1 MTFLNPFILFGLAA
15 AAIPILLHLFNLRR
29 LRTIEF
35 STLTFL
41 KELQKTK
48 IRRLKIKQIL
58 LLILRTLLVIFL
70 VLAFSRPT
78 LRGSIIGSLGTH
90 AKTTAVLII
99 DDSYSMTAIDER
111 GDLLK
116 QTKQA
121 AIGVVDLLKDGDE
134 VFLIK
139 LSDIDTAPSME
150 GQSASRD
157 FSLLRGAINEIK
169 PSFIHRKIEEALRYS
184 AKLLTRSSNFNKE
197 VYLFSDFQ
205 AGVIK
210 TEGANTA
217 TQENLFPPEVR
228 FFFAPV
234 GSRTPQ
240 NFGVESVSIPTTIF
254 EPGKPFTVKA
264 RVRNYSTENAK
275 NHVVSVFLAGTRAA
289 QRTLDIQSGNT
300 ADVEF
305 TVTSTTT
312 GFVDGFVEL
321 EDDELEYDNR
331 RYFTA
336 HIPERIRVVLAG
348 NSADL
353 QYVKLALATRESSNG
368 SAFEIQES
376 TTDKLG
382 SSQINGA
389 DVIVLS
395 NPGNLSTAQA
405 SQLSSF
411 VNNGGGLIVFP
422 GQHVQMNAYNSFAS
436 ASKLPPIASID
447 ASTSRP
453 TKNDNDSF
461 VEFETVEFRHPVF
474 QGMFEEQQL
483 TRSTRRPAAGRTSQ
497 RSIESPH
504 INTSVRYSLMAHST
518 SIITL
523 SNGSPFL
530 IDQQLGNGHVL
541 LFSVAANLEWSD
553 FPLKGLFVPLLHR
566 SVSYLAQEQSQEGE
580 HFAGDEIDIK
590 KGGHAGEQWSI
601 ENPAKVETMLS
612 PSTGSNTSV
621 RFSETDLTGI
631 YSAKAGNATI
641 QKFAINTDPS
651 ESNAQKASD
660 SDIEK
665 IIKRLGIT
673 QSNVTYI
680 QQPQEMQ
687 RVVLQSRF
695 GVELWKHFLIAA
707 LIVALLEML
716 VARVS
721 KRESSIQ

>member
-48 IRRLKIKQIL
+48 IRRLKIRQIL

-70 VLAFSRPT
+70 VVAFSRPT
-78 LRGSIIGSLGTH
+78 LRGSMIGSLGTH

-99 DDSYSMTAIDER
+99 DDSYSMTAMDER

-116 QTKQA
+116 QAKQA
-121 AIGVVDLLKDGDE
+121 AIGIVDLLKDGDE

-139 LSDIDTAPSME
+139 LSDINTTPSTE

-157 FSLLRGAINEIK
+157 FSLLRSAINEIR
-169 PSFIHRKIEEALRYS
+169 PSFIHRKIEDALRYS

-197 VYLFSDFQ
+197 VYVFSDFQ

-210 TEGANTA
+210 AEEANT
-217 TQENLFPPEVR
+217 TTRENLFPPEVR
-228 FFFAPV
+228 FFFLPLGGRA
-234 GSRTPQ
+234 PQ
-240 NFGVESVSIPTTIF
+240 NFGVESVSIPNTIF
-254 EPGKPFTVKA
+254 EAGKPFTVKA
-264 RVRNYSTENAK
+264 RVGNYSTENAK
-275 NHVVSVFLAGTRAA
+275 NHVASVFLAGTRVA
-289 QRTLDIQSGNT
+289 QRTIDIQSGNS
-300 ADVEF
+300 ADIEF

-331 RYFTA
+331 RYFTV
-336 HIPERIRVVLAG
+336 HIPERIRVLLAG
-348 NSADL
+348 NSADM
-353 QYVKLALATRESSNG
+353 QYIKLALATRESSSG

-376 TTDKLG
+376 STDRLG

-389 DVIVLS
+389 DVIVLA
-395 NPGNLSTAQA
+395 NPENLSTAQA
-405 SQLSSF
+405 NQLSSF

-422 GQHVQMNAYNSFAS
+422 GPRVQMNSFNSFAV

-447 ASTSRP
+447 ASASQTA
-453 TKNDNDSF
+453 KNDNNSF

-483 TRSTRRPAAGRTSQ
+483 TQSTRRPAAGRSLQ

-504 INTSVRYSLMAHST
+504 INTSVRYNLMAHST

-530 IDQQLGNGHVL
+530 VDQQLSNGHVL
-541 LFSVAANLEWSD
+541 LYSVAATLEWSD
-553 FPLKGLFVPLLHR
+553 FPLKGLFVPVLHR

-580 HFAGDEIDIK
+580 HFAGDEVVIK
-590 KGGHAGEQWSI
+590 KTGHTGEQWSI

-612 PSTGSNTSV
+612 PSMGSSANV

-631 YSAKAGNATI
+631 YSAKAGATTI
-641 QKFAINTDPS
+641 QK
-651 ESNAQKASD
+651 
-660 SDIEK
+660 
-665 IIKRLGIT
+665 
-673 QSNVTYI
+673 
-680 QQPQEMQ
+680 
-687 RVVLQSRF
+687 
-695 GVELWKHFLIAA
+695 
-707 LIVALLEML
+707 
-716 VARVS
+716 
-721 KRESSIQ
+721 

>member
-1 MTFLNPFILFGLAA
+1 MTF
-15 AAIPILLHLFNLRR
+15 R

-48 IRRLKIKQIL
+48 IRRLKIRQIL
-58 LLILRTLLVIFL
+58 LLILRTLLVVFL

-99 DDSYSMTAIDER
+99 DDSYSMTATDEK

-116 QTKQA
+116 QAKQA

-139 LSDIDTAPSME
+139 LSDINATISTE

-157 FSLLRGAINEIK
+157 FSLLHGTINEIK
-169 PSFIHRKIEEALRYS
+169 PSFIHRKIEDALRYS
-184 AKLLTRSSNFNKE
+184 AKLLARSSNFNKE
-197 VYLFSDFQ
+197 VYVFSDFQ
-205 AGVIK
+205 TGAIK
-210 TEGANTA
+210 TEGVSAA
-217 TQENLFPPEVR
+217 IQENLFPPEVR
-228 FFFAPV
+228 FFFVPA

-240 NFGVESVSIPTTIF
+240 NFGIESVSIPNTIF
-254 EPGKPFTVKA
+254 ELGKPFTVNV
-264 RVRNYSTENAK
+264 RVGNYSTEHVK
-275 NHVVSVFLAGTRAA
+275 NHVVSVFLAGTRSA
-289 QRTLDIQSGNT
+289 QRTLDIQRGNT
-300 ADVEF
+300 SDAEF
-305 TVTSTTT
+305 TVTPTAA

-331 RYFTA
+331 RYFTV
-336 HIPERIRVVLAG
+336 HIPERIRVLLVG
-348 NSADL
+348 NTTDF
-353 QYVKLALATRESSNG
+353 QYSKLALATRQSSNG
-368 SAFEIQES
+368 SAFELQES
-376 TTDKLG
+376 NTDRLG

-395 NPGNLSTAQA
+395 NPENLSTAQA

-422 GQHVQMNAYNSFAS
+422 GPHVQMNTFNSFAS
-436 ASKLPPIASID
+436 ASKLPPIAGID
-447 ASTSRP
+447 VAASQT
-453 TKNDNDSF
+453 TKNDNNSF

-483 TRSTRRPAAGRTSQ
+483 TKSTQRPATGRPVQ

-504 INTSVRYSLMAHST
+504 INTSVRYSLTAHST
-518 SIITL
+518 PIITL
-523 SNGSPFL
+523 SNGSSFL

-541 LFSVAANLEWSD
+541 LFSVAANLAWSD
-553 FPLKGLFVPLLHR
+553 FPFKGLFVPLLHR
-566 SVSYLAQEQSQEGE
+566 SVSYLAQEQSQQSE
-580 HFAGDEIDIK
+580 HIAGDEISIK
-590 KGGHAGEQWSI
+590 KTGHTGEQWSI
-601 ENPAKVETMLS
+601 ENPATVETMLS
-612 PSTGSNTSV
+612 ASTSSHTNI
-621 RFSETDLTGI
+621 RFSGTELTGM
-631 YSAKAGNATI
+631 YAAKAGKTII
-641 QKFAINTDPS
+641 QKFAVNVDPS
-651 ESNAQKASD
+651 ESNTQKASD
-660 SDIEK
+660 PDIEK
-665 IIKRLGIT
+665 IIKRLGIEP
-673 QSNVTYI
+673 SNVTHI

-695 GVELWKHFLIAA
+695 GVELWKYFLIAA
-707 LIVALLEML
+707 LIVTLIEML